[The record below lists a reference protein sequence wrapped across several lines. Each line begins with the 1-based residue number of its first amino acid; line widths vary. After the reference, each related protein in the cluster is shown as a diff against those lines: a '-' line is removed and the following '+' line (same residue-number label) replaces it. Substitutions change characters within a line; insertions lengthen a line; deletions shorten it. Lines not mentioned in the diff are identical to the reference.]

1 MQNVTII
8 NHPFVQDALTHLR
21 DKSASTQ
28 DFRIYAEKISSV
40 LIFEAS
46 RDLATR
52 KKNIETPLE
61 KMDGEIIAAQVVI
74 ATIFRAGLAMLGPAV
89 TLFPSAPVGFIGLA
103 RDEKTAVAKE
113 YYWKM
118 PEITNDSIVLL
129 LDPMLATGGSLMHVL
144 EKIKEAKEIRIVAI
158 ISAPEGIR
166 AVNNAFPNVR
176 IVTGAID
183 EKLNDKKFIVP
194 GLGDFGDRYFGTE

>member
-8 NHPFVQDALTHLR
+8 NHPFAQDALTHLR
-21 DKSASTQ
+21 DKSTSTQ
-28 DFRIYAEKISSV
+28 DFRIYAEKISSI

-52 KKNIETPLE
+52 KKSIETPLE
-61 KMDGEIIAAQVVI
+61 KMDGEVIAAQVVI

-89 TLFPSAPVGFIGLA
+89 TLFPSTPVGFIGLE

-129 LDPMLATGGSLMHVL
+129 LDPMLATGGSLIHVL
-144 EKIKEAKEIRIVAI
+144 EKIKEAKEIRIVTI

-183 EKLNDKKFIVP
+183 KKLNDKKFIVP